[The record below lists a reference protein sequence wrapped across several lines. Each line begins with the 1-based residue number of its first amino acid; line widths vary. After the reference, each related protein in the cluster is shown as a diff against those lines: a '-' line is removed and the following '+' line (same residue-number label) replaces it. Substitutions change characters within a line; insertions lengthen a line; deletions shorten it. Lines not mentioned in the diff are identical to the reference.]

1 MPSEESSQPS
11 QEPHQQQSSSSSS
24 SSDDSSSSESKSSSS
39 SYDSSSSSYDSDSS
53 TSDSSKKVLQTAPK
67 EVPPPST
74 ESSSIDLPCY
84 EEFMP
89 STRGEVANTQIIPV
103 KSATNLDDPPASSS
117 SKTDSLSREDWI
129 EILTE
134 ALDRSSKRE
143 ESRKRSKVSDSEK
156 TQREEEEEDDSTR
169 VLGSLSASVVSSG
182 GSNVGKKVKLAQ
194 QPQPLPEPYKT
205 SRKSATSA
213 SQSKQAAA
221 WKRKLTALQKAQVQL
236 SAKISA
242 LIDLSS
248 D

>member
-53 TSDSSKKVLQTAPK
+53 ASDSSKKVLQTVPK

-74 ESSSIDLPCY
+74 ESSSVDLPCY

-103 KSATNLDDPPASSS
+103 KSATNLDDPPAFSS
-117 SKTDSLSREDWI
+117 SKADSLSREDWI

-156 TQREEEEEDDSTR
+156 TQGEEEEDDSTR

-182 GSNVGKKVKLAQ
+182 GSNAGKKVRLAQ

>member
-53 TSDSSKKVLQTAPK
+53 ASDSSKKVLQTVPK

-74 ESSSIDLPCY
+74 ESSSVDLPCY

-103 KSATNLDDPPASSS
+103 KSATNLDDPPAFSS

-143 ESRKRSKVSDSEK
+143 ESRKRSKVSDSEQ
-156 TQREEEEEDDSTR
+156 TQGEEEEDDSTR

-182 GSNVGKKVKLAQ
+182 GSNAGKKVRLAQ

>member
-53 TSDSSKKVLQTAPK
+53 ASDSSKKVLQTAPK

-74 ESSSIDLPCY
+74 ESSSVDLPCY

-89 STRGEVANTQIIPV
+89 STRGEVSNTQIIPV
-103 KSATNLDDPPASSS
+103 KSATNLDDPPAFSS

-143 ESRKRSKVSDSEK
+143 ESRKRSKVSDSEQ
-156 TQREEEEEDDSTR
+156 TQGEEEEDDSTR

-182 GSNVGKKVKLAQ
+182 GSNAGKKVRLAQ

-213 SQSKQAAA
+213 SQSKQATA

>member
-53 TSDSSKKVLQTAPK
+53 ASDSSKKVLQTAPK

-89 STRGEVANTQIIPV
+89 STRGEVSNTQIIPV
-103 KSATNLDDPPASSS
+103 KSATNFNDPPASSS
-117 SKTDSLSREDWI
+117 SKADSLSREDWI

-143 ESRKRSKVSDSEK
+143 ESRKRSKVSDSEQ
-156 TQREEEEEDDSTR
+156 TQGEEEEDDSTR

-182 GSNVGKKVKLAQ
+182 GSNAGKKVRLAQ

>member
-53 TSDSSKKVLQTAPK
+53 ASDSSKKVLQTAPK

-74 ESSSIDLPCY
+74 ENSSVDLPCY

-89 STRGEVANTQIIPV
+89 STRGEVSNTQIIPV
-103 KSATNLDDPPASSS
+103 KSATNLNDPPASSS
-117 SKTDSLSREDWI
+117 SKADSLSREDWI

-143 ESRKRSKVSDSEK
+143 ESRKRSKVSDSEQ
-156 TQREEEEEDDSTR
+156 TQGEEEEDDSTR

-182 GSNVGKKVKLAQ
+182 GSNAGKKVRLAQ

-213 SQSKQAAA
+213 SQSKQATA

>member
-53 TSDSSKKVLQTAPK
+53 ASDSSKKVLQTVPK

-74 ESSSIDLPCY
+74 ESSSVDLPCY

-117 SKTDSLSREDWI
+117 SKADSLSREDWI

-156 TQREEEEEDDSTR
+156 TQREEEEDDSTR

-182 GSNVGKKVKLAQ
+182 GSNAGKKVRLAQ

-213 SQSKQAAA
+213 SQSKQATA

>member
-89 STRGEVANTQIIPV
+89 STRGEVSNTQIIPV
-103 KSATNLDDPPASSS
+103 KSATNLNDPPASSS
-117 SKTDSLSREDWI
+117 SKADSLSREDWI

-143 ESRKRSKVSDSEK
+143 ESRKRSKVSDSEQ
-156 TQREEEEEDDSTR
+156 TQGEEEEDDSTR

-182 GSNVGKKVKLAQ
+182 GSNAGKKVRLAQ

>member
-53 TSDSSKKVLQTAPK
+53 ASDSSKKVLQTVPK

-74 ESSSIDLPCY
+74 ESSSVDLPCY

-103 KSATNLDDPPASSS
+103 KSATNLDDPPAFSS

-156 TQREEEEEDDSTR
+156 TQREEEEDDSTR

-182 GSNVGKKVKLAQ
+182 GSNAGKKVKLAQ
-194 QPQPLPEPYKT
+194 QPQPLPEPHKT

>member
-53 TSDSSKKVLQTAPK
+53 ASDSSKKVLQTVPK

-74 ESSSIDLPCY
+74 ESSSVDLPCY

-103 KSATNLDDPPASSS
+103 KSATNLDDPPAFSS

-143 ESRKRSKVSDSEK
+143 ESRKRSKVSDSEQ
-156 TQREEEEEDDSTR
+156 TQGEEEEDDSTR

-182 GSNVGKKVKLAQ
+182 GSNAGKKVRLAQ

-213 SQSKQAAA
+213 SQSKQATA

>member
-53 TSDSSKKVLQTAPK
+53 ASDSSKKVLQTVPK

-103 KSATNLDDPPASSS
+103 KSATNLDDPPAFSS

-129 EILTE
+129 EILQS
-134 ALDRSSKRE
+134 LGFRKNSKRGRRRRRQH
-143 ESRKRSKVSDSEK
+143 S
-156 TQREEEEEDDSTR
+156 
-169 VLGSLSASVVSSG
+169 SSG
-182 GSNVGKKVKLAQ
+182 
-194 QPQPLPEPYKT
+194 
-205 SRKSATSA
+205 
-213 SQSKQAAA
+213 
-221 WKRKLTALQKAQVQL
+221 
-236 SAKISA
+236 ISER
-242 LIDLSS
+242 LCGEQRR
-248 D
+248 

>member
-53 TSDSSKKVLQTAPK
+53 ASDSSKKVLQTVPK

-74 ESSSIDLPCY
+74 ESSSVDLPCY

-103 KSATNLDDPPASSS
+103 KSATNLDDPPAFSS

-156 TQREEEEEDDSTR
+156 TQREEEEDDSTR

-182 GSNVGKKVKLAQ
+182 GSNAGKKVRLAQ

-205 SRKSATSA
+205 SRKSATSS

>member
-53 TSDSSKKVLQTAPK
+53 ASDSSKKVLQTAPK

-74 ESSSIDLPCY
+74 ESSSVDLPCY

-89 STRGEVANTQIIPV
+89 STRGEVSNTQIIPV
-103 KSATNLDDPPASSS
+103 KSATNLNDPPASSS
-117 SKTDSLSREDWI
+117 SKADSLSREDWI

-143 ESRKRSKVSDSEK
+143 ESRKRSKVSDSEQ
-156 TQREEEEEDDSTR
+156 TQGEEEEDDSTR

-182 GSNVGKKVKLAQ
+182 GSNAGKKVRLAQ

>member
-53 TSDSSKKVLQTAPK
+53 ASDSSKKVLQTVPK

-89 STRGEVANTQIIPV
+89 STRGEVSNTQIIPV

-117 SKTDSLSREDWI
+117 SKADSLSREDWI

-143 ESRKRSKVSDSEK
+143 ESRKRSKVSDSEQ
-156 TQREEEEEDDSTR
+156 TQGEEEEDDSTR

-213 SQSKQAAA
+213 SQSKQATA

>member
-53 TSDSSKKVLQTAPK
+53 ASDSSKKVLQTAPK

-89 STRGEVANTQIIPV
+89 STRGEVSNTQIIPV
-103 KSATNLDDPPASSS
+103 KSATNLNDPPASSS
-117 SKTDSLSREDWI
+117 SKADSLSREDWI

-143 ESRKRSKVSDSEK
+143 ESRKRSKVSDSEQ
-156 TQREEEEEDDSTR
+156 TQGEEEEDDSTR

-213 SQSKQAAA
+213 SQSKQATA

>member
-53 TSDSSKKVLQTAPK
+53 ASDSSKKVLQTAPK

-74 ESSSIDLPCY
+74 ESSSVDLPCY

-103 KSATNLDDPPASSS
+103 KSATNLDDPPAFSS

-143 ESRKRSKVSDSEK
+143 ESRKRSKVSDSEQ
-156 TQREEEEEDDSTR
+156 TQGEEEEDDSTR

-182 GSNVGKKVKLAQ
+182 GSNAGKKVRLAQ

>member
-53 TSDSSKKVLQTAPK
+53 ASDSSKKVLQTVPK

-74 ESSSIDLPCY
+74 ESSSVDLPCY

-103 KSATNLDDPPASSS
+103 KSATNLDDPPAFSS

-143 ESRKRSKVSDSEK
+143 ESRKRSKVSDSE
-156 TQREEEEEDDSTR
+156 QPQGEEEEDDSTR

-213 SQSKQAAA
+213 SQSKQATA

>member
-53 TSDSSKKVLQTAPK
+53 ASDSSKKVLQTVPK

-89 STRGEVANTQIIPV
+89 STRGEVSNTQIIPV
-103 KSATNLDDPPASSS
+103 KSATNLNDPPASSS
-117 SKTDSLSREDWI
+117 SKADSLSREDWI

-143 ESRKRSKVSDSEK
+143 ESRKRSKVSDSE
-156 TQREEEEEDDSTR
+156 QNQGEEEEDDSTR

-182 GSNVGKKVKLAQ
+182 GSNAGKKVRLAQ

>member
-53 TSDSSKKVLQTAPK
+53 ASDSSKKVLQTAPK

-89 STRGEVANTQIIPV
+89 STRGEVSNTQIIPV
-103 KSATNLDDPPASSS
+103 KSATNLNDPPASSS
-117 SKTDSLSREDWI
+117 SKADSLSREDWI

-143 ESRKRSKVSDSEK
+143 ESRKRSKVSDSEQ
-156 TQREEEEEDDSTR
+156 TQGEEEEDDSTR

-182 GSNVGKKVKLAQ
+182 GSNAGKKVRLAQ

>member
-53 TSDSSKKVLQTAPK
+53 ASDSSKKVLQTVPK

-74 ESSSIDLPCY
+74 ESSSVDLPCY

-103 KSATNLDDPPASSS
+103 KSATNLNDPPAFSS
-117 SKTDSLSREDWI
+117 SKADSLSREDWI

-143 ESRKRSKVSDSEK
+143 ESRKRSKVSDSEQ
-156 TQREEEEEDDSTR
+156 TQGEEEEDDSTR

-213 SQSKQAAA
+213 SQSKQATA

>member
-53 TSDSSKKVLQTAPK
+53 ASDSSKKVLQTAPK

-89 STRGEVANTQIIPV
+89 STRGEVSNTQIIPV
-103 KSATNLDDPPASSS
+103 KSATNLNDPPASSS
-117 SKTDSLSREDWI
+117 SKADSLSREDWI

-143 ESRKRSKVSDSEK
+143 ESRKRSKVSDSEQ
-156 TQREEEEEDDSTR
+156 TQGEEEEDDSTR

>member
-53 TSDSSKKVLQTAPK
+53 ASDSSKKVLQTVPK

-74 ESSSIDLPCY
+74 ESSSVDLPCY

-89 STRGEVANTQIIPV
+89 STRGEVSNTQIIPV

-156 TQREEEEEDDSTR
+156 TQREEEEDDSTR

>member
-53 TSDSSKKVLQTAPK
+53 ASDSSKKVLQTAPK

-74 ESSSIDLPCY
+74 ESSSVDLPCY

-89 STRGEVANTQIIPV
+89 STRGEVSNTQIIPV
-103 KSATNLDDPPASSS
+103 KSATNLNDPPASSS
-117 SKTDSLSREDWI
+117 SKADSLSREDWI

-143 ESRKRSKVSDSEK
+143 ESRKRSKVSDSEQ
-156 TQREEEEEDDSTR
+156 TQGEEEEDDSTR

>member
-1 MPSEESSQPS
+1 
-11 QEPHQQQSSSSSS
+11 
-24 SSDDSSSSESKSSSS
+24 
-39 SYDSSSSSYDSDSS
+39 
-53 TSDSSKKVLQTAPK
+53 
-67 EVPPPST
+67 
-74 ESSSIDLPCY
+74 
-84 EEFMP
+84 MP
-89 STRGEVANTQIIPV
+89 STRGEVSNTQIIPV
-103 KSATNLDDPPASSS
+103 KSATNLNDPPASSS

-156 TQREEEEEDDSTR
+156 TQREEEEDDSTR

-213 SQSKQAAA
+213 SQSKQATA

>member
-53 TSDSSKKVLQTAPK
+53 ASDSSKKVLQTVPK

-74 ESSSIDLPCY
+74 ESSSVDLPCY

-103 KSATNLDDPPASSS
+103 KSATNLNDPPAFSS
-117 SKTDSLSREDWI
+117 SKADSLSREDWI

-156 TQREEEEEDDSTR
+156 TQGEEEEDDSTR

-213 SQSKQAAA
+213 SQSKQATA